1 MVDIKQLHKPIHK
14 KPKKETK
21 TLLSILFVVL
31 PFVDALNGFLVV
43 NGFIP
48 EGGVFSPSQL
58 ARMLLSLYLVV
69 FLYNRNVS
77 KVLYFFILYIFLV
90 EVVASFF
97 HLNLMAFIFG
107 AVYSYK
113 ITYLIL
119 LYLTLNFMVN
129 DEQDIAMLCKYI
141 YYNLLIIAVFLF
153 FSSVTGLGNSTY
165 GHGFGTKSFFSS
177 GNGLGLYLGVFTF
190 FLIAMKHINIIK
202 IQVYK
207 LAFISCSIALIGS
220 KAALLLCVLNL
231 FLIVYLSRYRYI
243 FLGCVLAFIYY
254 MQNEF
259 SEAFSLLFDVIIT
272 RFENAENIW
281 MYLGSGRIE
290 YIVHAYD
297 IFMAQIPSPGRVLFG
312 MGAFTSFQ
320 NPSLVMAF
328 DTLETDLF
336 DLFFMYGFLFTF
348 LYFLFFAV
356 GVIGL
361 RKHKL
366 LLCCFTL
373 LYLHSILAGHVLF
386 NGMSSIPLVVLF
398 LMSKKITAKETDGA
412 VVTMEKSID

>member
-1 MVDIKQLHKPIHK
+1 MVDIKQLHEPIHK
-14 KPKKETK
+14 KPKKEAK

-31 PFVDALNGFLVV
+31 PFIDALNGFLVV

-48 EGGVFSPSQL
+48 EGGIFSPSQL
-58 ARMLLSLYLVV
+58 ARMLLSLYLVA
-69 FLYNRNVS
+69 FLYDRHVS
-77 KVLYFFILYIFLV
+77 KVLYFFILYLLLV

-119 LYLTLNFMVN
+119 LYLTLHFMVN
-129 DEQDIAMLCKYI
+129 GEKDIAILCKYI
-141 YYNLLIIAVFLF
+141 YYNLLIIAAFLL

-190 FLIAMKHINIIK
+190 YLIAMKHINAFK
-202 IQVYK
+202 IQAYK

-231 FLIVYLSRYRYI
+231 FFIVYLSKYRYI
-243 FLGCVLAFIYY
+243 FLGCVFAFIYY

-259 SEAFSLLFDVIIT
+259 SEVFSLIFDVIIT
-272 RFENAENIW
+272 RFEKAENIW
-281 MYLGSGRIE
+281 MYLGSGRIG

-297 IFMAQIPSPGRVLFG
+297 VFMAQTPSAVRVLFG

-320 NPSLVMAF
+320 NPALVLAF

-336 DLFFMYGFLFTF
+336 DLFFMYGFLFTL
-348 LYFLFFAV
+348 LYFLFFIV

-398 LMSKKITAKETDGA
+398 LMSKKITTKEA
-412 VVTMEKSID
+412 NRPEVVTEKNHD

>member
-1 MVDIKQLHKPIHK
+1 MVDVKQLRGPNYKVQ
-14 KPKKETK
+14 KKEAK
-21 TLLSILFVVL
+21 TLLIILFVAL
-31 PFVDALNGFLVV
+31 PFIDALNGFLVV

-48 EGGVFSPSQL
+48 EGGIFSPSQL
-58 ARMLLSLYLVV
+58 ARMSLSLYIVV
-69 FLYNRNVS
+69 FLYERIVNKVIYLF
-77 KVLYFFILYIFLV
+77 VLYLFLV
-90 EVVASFF
+90 EIVASFF

-119 LYLTLNFMVN
+119 LYLALNFMIN
-129 DEQDIAMLCKYI
+129 DEQDIATLCRYI

-190 FLIAMKHINIIK
+190 FLIAMKHINTFK
-202 IQVYK
+202 IQAYK

-231 FLIVYLSRYRYI
+231 FFIVYLSRYRYI

-259 SEAFSLLFDVIIT
+259 SEAFALLFDVIIT

-281 MYLGSGRIE
+281 VYLGSGRIE

-297 IFMAQIPSPGRVLFG
+297 VFMSQTPSAGRVLFG

-320 NPSLVMAF
+320 NPSFVLAF

-348 LYFLFFAV
+348 LYFLFFVV

-398 LMSKKITAKETDGA
+398 LMSKKITTKKLMK
-412 VVTMEKSID
+412 MEKSID